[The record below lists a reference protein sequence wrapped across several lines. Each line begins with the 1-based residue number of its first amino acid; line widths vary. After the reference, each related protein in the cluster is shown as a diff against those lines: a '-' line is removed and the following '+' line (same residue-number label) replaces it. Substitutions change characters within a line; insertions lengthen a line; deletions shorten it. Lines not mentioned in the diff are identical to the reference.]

1 MKKELSKIS
10 NKKLKQKVKKEKLAV
25 QHNLLLAIN
34 STLKSF
40 KEINQNNADGKN
52 NCTKQIQ
59 ALSTSLAIIS
69 GSN

>member
-1 MKKELSKIS
+1 MQKELSKIS

-40 KEINQNNADGKN
+40 KETVHMNAKN
-52 NCTKQIQ
+52 DCTKQIQ
-59 ALSTSLAIIS
+59 VLSTSLAIIS